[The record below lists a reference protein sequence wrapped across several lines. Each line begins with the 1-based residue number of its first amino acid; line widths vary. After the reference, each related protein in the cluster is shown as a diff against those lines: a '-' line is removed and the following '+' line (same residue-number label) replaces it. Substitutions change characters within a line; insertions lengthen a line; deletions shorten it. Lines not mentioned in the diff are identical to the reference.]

1 MEKADIAIRR
11 LGEADAARFR
21 AIRLDALT
29 HHPHDFGASV
39 ADEAAAEL
47 DAFADMLRRNAIFG
61 AMRGHGEKEGQL
73 LGVVAFYPQ
82 AGEKLCHKGV
92 LWGVYVRHEARRLG
106 LGRRLIEAALAHAAS
121 LVELVQL
128 TVPVSNEPARALYRG
143 QGFVD
148 YGLEQRALKFA
159 DRYVDEALMVKFL
172 KPLEGN
178 AQ

>member
-1 MEKADIAIRR
+1 MGHADIAIRR

-47 DAFADMLRRNAIFG
+47 DAFADMLRRNAVFG
-61 AMRGHGEKEGQL
+61 ALQGNNL
-73 LGVVAFYPQ
+73 VGVVAFYPQ
-82 AGEKLCHKGV
+82 AGEKLSHKGV
-92 LWGVYVRHEARRLG
+92 LWGVYVRQEARRCG
-106 LGRRLIEAALAHAAS
+106 LGRRLIEAALAHAAAT
-121 LVELVQL
+121 VELVQL
-128 TVPVSNEPARALYRG
+128 TVTVSNEPARALYRG
-143 QGFVD
+143 LGFVD
-148 YGLEQRALKFA
+148 YGLEHRALKFA

-172 KPLEGN
+172 TPLEGN

>member
-1 MEKADIAIRR
+1 MGQADIAIRR

-47 DAFADMLRRNAIFG
+47 DAFADMLRRNAVFG
-61 AMRGHGEKEGQL
+61 ALAGDRL
-73 LGVVAFYPQ
+73 LGVVAFYQQ
-82 AGEKLCHKGV
+82 AGEKLSHKGV
-92 LWGVYVRHEARRLG
+92 IWGVYVCHEARRQG
-106 LGRRLIEAALAHAAS
+106 LARGLIGAVLAHAGT

-128 TVPVSNEPARALYRG
+128 TVTLANEPARALYRSL
-143 QGFVD
+143 GFVD
-148 YGLEQRALKFA
+148 YGLEERALKFA

-172 KPLEGN
+172 TPRVEDR
-178 AQ
+178 Q

>member
-1 MEKADIAIRR
+1 MGSAGIAIRR

-39 ADEAAAEL
+39 ADEAAADL
-47 DAFADMLRRNAIFG
+47 DAFADMLRRNAVFG
-61 AMRGHGEKEGQL
+61 ALRHDRL
-73 LGVVAFYPQ
+73 VGVVAFYPQ

-92 LWGVYVRHEARRLG
+92 LWGVYVRHEARRQG
-106 LGRRLIEAALAHAAS
+106 LARRLIEVALDHAAT

-128 TVPVSNEPARALYRG
+128 TVTISNTPARALYRG
-143 QGFVD
+143 LGFVD
-148 YGLEQRALKFA
+148 YGLEERALKFA
-159 DRYVDEALMVKFL
+159 DRYVDEALMVRFL
-172 KPLEGN
+172 KPPEGN